1 MAAVNEGELHQ
12 AEILRIFKINRSGFN
27 SFIKHVKETGCIE
40 RRRFGTGRPSKFGKK
55 DIERIKR
62 FLATHS
68 DAMLQE
74 ILDYTGKDASIM
86 SVHRTLKKI
95 GYKLKKSLFASEQ
108 ERKDVKAKR
117 VAWQRKM
124 KSFIIEKLV
133 FIDESG
139 VQKSMT
145 RRYGRI
151 LGGERLRE
159 AAPGGHWDS
168 TTMISSIR
176 LSGEI
181 AALTIKGA
189 TDALA
194 FQAYVTNLLCP
205 TLGRGDVV
213 IMDNLSSHKVAG
225 IREAIEATG
234 ATLLYLPPYSPDFN
248 PIEMMWSKIKAYLR
262 KAKARTAAPPDDAV
276 SRLFDTITASDINA
290 WFTSCGYVLIQS

>member
-1 MAAVNEGELHQ
+1 
-12 AEILRIFKINRSGFN
+12 
-27 SFIKHVKETGCIE
+27 
-40 RRRFGTGRPSKFGKK
+40 
-55 DIERIKR
+55 
-62 FLATHS
+62 
-68 DAMLQE
+68 
-74 ILDYTGKDASIM
+74 
-86 SVHRTLKKI
+86 
-95 GYKLKKSLFASEQ
+95 
-108 ERKDVKAKR
+108 
-117 VAWQRKM
+117 M
-124 KSFIIEKLV
+124 KSFIVDKLV

-194 FQAYVTNLLCP
+194 FQAYVTNILCP
-205 TLGRGDVV
+205 TLGRDDVV

-262 KAKARTAAPPDDAV
+262 KAKARTAAALDDAV
-276 SRLFDTITASDINA
+276 SHAFDTITVSDINA
-290 WFTSCGYVLIQS
+290 WFTSCGYVLI